1 MEWAFHLP
9 LRKIKKYLSRL
20 RYFVQ
25 LSYFGKNYHGW
36 QIQPNATSVQESLNG
51 TLSTIC
57 NAEVYVV
64 GAGRT
69 DTGVHAREMWAHFD
83 VENPLPENILNR
95 VNRFLSPD
103 IAVQQFV
110 QVEDD
115 AHARFDATARS
126 YQYHIVRHKNPFLKD
141 LAWFCPYELDVDK
154 MNAAAQLL
162 FDHTDFTSFS
172 RSKTQTKTNNCK
184 ILHAHWE
191 EAGEELV
198 FHISADRFLRNMV
211 RAVVGTLVNIGRGKQ
226 PIESLN
232 DIVAA
237 KDRSLAGDSAPAHGL
252 FLTRVEYPKHIL
264 NGR

>member
-1 MEWAFHLP
+1 M
-9 LRKIKKYLSRL
+9 

-25 LSYFGKNYHGW
+25 LSYFGKNFHGW
-36 QIQPNATSVQESLNG
+36 QIQPNASSVQETLNKVF
-51 TLSTIC
+51 STIF
-57 NAEVYVV
+57 NEEVYLV

-83 VENPLPENILNR
+83 VKQGIPENAVHRINR
-95 VNRFLSPD
+95 YLGPD
-103 IAVQQFV
+103 IAIQQFV
-110 QVEDD
+110 LVEDD

-126 YQYHIVRHKNPFLKD
+126 YEYHVVRHKNPFLQD
-141 LAWFCPYELDVDK
+141 LAWHCPYPLDVKK
-154 MNAAAQLL
+154 MNEAAKLL
-162 FDHTDFTSFS
+162 FNYIDFSSFS

-184 ILHAHWE
+184 VMEARWE
-191 EAGEELV
+191 LREDRLV

-226 PIESLN
+226 PIESIN
-232 DIVAA
+232 EIIEA

-252 FLTRVEYPKHIL
+252 FLTRVEYPKQII